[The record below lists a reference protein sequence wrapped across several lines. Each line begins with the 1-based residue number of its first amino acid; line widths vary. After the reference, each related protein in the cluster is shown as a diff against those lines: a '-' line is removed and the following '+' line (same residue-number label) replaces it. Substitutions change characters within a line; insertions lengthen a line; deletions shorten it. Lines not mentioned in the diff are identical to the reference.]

1 MIRLIVSISF
11 LLAGI
16 LMQAQLEPLT
26 NQYLL
31 NTLSINPAYA
41 GNREALSITML
52 HRNQWTGF
60 EGSPK
65 TLSLAM
71 HAPLRN
77 EKIGLGL
84 LAVNDQVGIS
94 SSSIITGNFA
104 YMIRAGDGIFSFGLA
119 GGITFLKN
127 NWNSLVAV
135 DQDDALITQNSRGYF
150 LPDFSIG
157 LFYQSERLFFG
168 FSLPMFLSHDFDAS
182 SGTFNVVNNYSEYNY
197 LLNAGYLLRP
207 TSVVKVLPSLLIRFT
222 PLSTPQADLNLHL
235 ILFDRIQTGLSYRSN
250 KSVVGLLMY
259 HVNNQFAIA
268 YSYDIGFGKTVGYM
282 GGSHEIM
289 IRYDF
294 RYIIDVIN
302 PRYF

>member
-1 MIRLIVSISF
+1 MVKLIGSISLF
-11 LLAGI
+11 LVGMLV
-16 LMQAQLEPLT
+16 QAQLEPLT

-71 HAPLRN
+71 HALMRN
-77 EKIGLGL
+77 EKIGFGF

-104 YMIRAGDGIFSFGLA
+104 YRIRTGDGVFSFGLA
-119 GGITFLKN
+119 GGITYSKN

-135 DQDDALITQNSRGYF
+135 DKDDALILQDSRGYY

-157 LFYQSERLFFG
+157 LYYHSERFFFG

-197 LLNAGYLLRP
+197 LMNAGYLLRP
-207 TSVVKVLPSLLIRFT
+207 TSVKVLPSVLIRFT

-235 ILFDRIQTGLSYRSN
+235 IFFDRIQTGLSYRSN
-250 KSVVGLLMY
+250 KSIVGLLMY

-268 YSYDIGFGKTVGYM
+268 YSYDMGLGRIGGYM